1 MSNEKMCTAYTH
13 AVQWHQMFSKKG
25 GKMQDFG
32 TKLLALLAKKNMTQ
46 NELAKKAGVGPA
58 AISRYINGTVNPRG
72 TSIMKIAEV
81 LGVPFDFFLEDSPQ
95 SSPDYV
101 KEIIEK
107 NKSHMETKDK
117 IEIVEMLLDRVVKK
131 ELIKEQTEN
140 MTDSERVS
148 AVKLLLGKGYI
159 SKDERLKIIGML
171 LDRSR

>member
-1 MSNEKMCTAYTH
+1 
-13 AVQWHQMFSKKG
+13 
-25 GKMQDFG
+25 MQDFG
-32 TKLLALLAKKNMTQ
+32 NKLLALLAEKNMTQ
-46 NELAKKAGVGPA
+46 SELAEKTGVGPA
-58 AISRYINGTVNPRG
+58 AISRYINGTVSPRG

-101 KEIIEK
+101 KEIIGK
-107 NKSHMETKDK
+107 NKSHMGTKDK
-117 IEIVEMLLDRVVKK
+117 IEIVEMLLDRDVKK